1 MFVFPAEIKHTQGLT
16 AGQRQREALL
26 PLQSRPEQTKAPGQA
41 RSLFASSPDRMQIA
55 VFGNGFAHH
64 RESSLHI
71 TGNRAVAAPA
81 HNLLALGE

>member
-1 MFVFPAEIKHTQGLT
+1 
-16 AGQRQREALL
+16 
-26 PLQSRPEQTKAPGQA
+26 
-41 RSLFASSPDRMQIA
+41 MQIA